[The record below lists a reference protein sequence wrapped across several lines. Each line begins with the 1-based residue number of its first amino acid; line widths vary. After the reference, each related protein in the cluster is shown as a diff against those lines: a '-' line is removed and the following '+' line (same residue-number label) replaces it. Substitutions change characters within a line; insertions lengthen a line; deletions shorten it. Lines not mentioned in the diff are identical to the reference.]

1 VSKEFKAQF
10 VQEAHYAALI
20 RGELKNGI
28 HMAKEKYEG
37 RHHEHEPTDPACIQL
52 AMTEALNYL
61 DDDAVIHFYENGFL
75 PELQEVSEGYDPR

>member
-1 VSKEFKAQF
+1 VRKEFKAQF
-10 VQEAHYAALI
+10 FQEAHYAALI

-28 HMAKEKYEG
+28 HMAKEKFE
-37 RHHEHEPTDPACIQL
+37 RPQDEQEPTNPACIQL

-75 PELQEVSEGYDPR
+75 PALEEVIEGYDPR